1 MTTPCARSV
10 AYATCDAPK
19 PSHPVMRGKEA
30 PPFTYGVDAA
40 RPAVLSRSAY
50 FVLSIA
56 VLRARR
62 RGLHEIEAAASE
74 VRG

>member
-1 MTTPCARSV
+1 MNTSCGRSV
-10 AYATCDAPK
+10 ACAPYDAPK

-30 PPFTYGVDAA
+30 PSFMYGVDAA

-62 RGLHEIEAAASE
+62 RRLREIEAAAGE
-74 VRG
+74 VKG